1 MRRLYLTLGAPAS
14 GKSTFIE
21 DNYLQDYSISSDNL
35 RRQLGGYRL
44 AVDPSNN
51 WIEKV
56 GYKNSNERKVWST
69 LWNIVERRMQNG
81 LSTIVDTTLLY
92 KGAFKNPNK
101 LRKKYNYQV
110 YILDFMKG
118 MFNGNYSQEQLDKVI
133 HELKTRN
140 EKRKYPVPD
149 SAIEDFTTRYVNF
162 GRNVPD
168 WVKVIDANN
177 QKDVINALSLDITL
191 NMEQFDRLQII
202 GDIHADYDALMKV
215 FDSHR
220 PGTAYIFVGDYL
232 DRGTKTIETFN
243 FITQELKGKNLFFCT
258 GNHEDGWEKWQQ
270 LREKH
275 GQFATLSLPKL
286 LDHYG
291 EEPLDEIIKDF
302 TKKTVDYMIFDY
314 FGKRYFVSHAGF
326 EPQVV
331 ESLGTLDAIRQ
342 PREVFVYG
350 LGNKGNYDYR
360 NAPYDRNIDKVWDEC
375 KDIPKT
381 YINVHGHRNSFN
393 EFVRSNSYNLTAD
406 GKFRWITVTKEGIT
420 PHEIDRIDVP
430 TFDEQ
435 LEMEPHIKRREVDDH
450 IVANNF
456 DKHVFFTNEWNH
468 LNTKA
473 RGLFTRD
480 NEIVGRGFN
489 KFFVVGQD
497 VNDNVDTSLD
507 SLEYPVWI
515 MKKHDGFLGVVFY
528 DNDKNKIR
536 VYSKGGSDTY
546 SPLAEQVLK
555 DTGYYKK
562 IQNYYSDKMNR
573 DSTLLFEIIDPEKDV
588 HIVKYHHKHAYPLAI
603 ISNDENGIVLNH
615 TDTFNPHWGSHAF
628 QEMTIEIDENNF
640 IAYAHNKT
648 ELTQSLKIIEHD
660 FPTREGVVLYGKN
673 KMLKIKFPFYLK
685 AKELR
690 GALENGGKR
699 KWYYDAQNWYKK
711 CKARGITEFTPNLAL
726 QLRKEDLEKKDK
738 NEK

>member
-14 GKSTFIE
+14 GKSYFIKGHGL
-21 DNYLQDYSISSDNL
+21 DYLTVSSDNL
-35 RRQLGGYRL
+35 RKTIGGFRFGVDSDGDIFPTGYR
-44 AVDPSNN
+44 NN
-51 WIEKV
+51 
-56 GYKNSNERKVWST
+56 NERLVWDT
-69 LWNIVERRMQNG
+69 LWNIVENRMIQG
-81 LSTIVDTTLLY
+81 LTTIVDSTLLY

-110 YILDFMKG
+110 YVLDFMKG
-118 MFNGNYSQEQLDKVI
+118 LFGGDYSQDRIGEVI
-133 HELKTRN
+133 KTLKGRN
-140 EKRKYPVPD
+140 RKRKSPVPD
-149 SAIEDFTTRYVNF
+149 ETIDNFVIRYVNF

-168 WVKVIDANN
+168 WVKVIDMSNREDRLKAFYLN
-177 QKDVINALSLDITL
+177 KTP
-191 NMEQFDRLQII
+191 NMEQFNRLQII

-215 FDSHR
+215 FDSHK

-291 EEPLDEIIKDF
+291 EKKLNEIIKGF
-302 TKKTVDYMIFDY
+302 TKRTVDYMMFDY
-314 FGKRYFVSHAGF
+314 FGKTFYVSHAGF
-326 EPQVV
+326 EPIIAQR
-331 ESLGTLDAIRQ
+331 EGAWASIE
-342 PREVFVYG
+342 PRETFIYG
-350 LGNKGNYDYR
+350 LGNKDNRDYR
-360 NAPYDRNIDKVWDEC
+360 NAPYSRNIDKVWEEYPYISQND
-375 KDIPKT
+375 
-381 YINVHGHRNSFN
+381 INVHGHRNSFN

-507 SLEYPVWI
+507 SIDYPVWI

-528 DNDKNKIR
+528 DNYKNKIR

-588 HIVKYHHKHAYPLAI
+588 HIIKYHHKHAYPLAI

-711 CKARGITEFTPNLAL
+711 CKARGITEFTPDLAL
-726 QLRKEDLEKKDK
+726 QLRKEDLEKRDK
-738 NEK
+738 NEQ